1 MPKLVYALM
10 SSDLIIDK
18 ESNSTSFI
26 RTIEHAVVPE
36 FPSMLPPVFFASL
49 WELDE
54 DGTPF
59 TLSLSLT
66 PPDGE
71 PALLGIQEVKPAA
84 TMLHKMN
91 FQLPGLQVATEGRHT
106 VSVAIKEGEEWKT
119 LSELPLFVF
128 KADNAE

>member
-1 MPKLVYALM
+1 MPKLIYSLM

-36 FPSMLPPVFFASL
+36 LPAMLPPVFFASL
-49 WELDE
+49 WDLNG

-59 TLSLSLT
+59 TISLNLT
-66 PPDGE
+66 PPEGK
-71 PALLGIQEVKPAA
+71 PTLLGIQEIKPAA

-91 FQLPGLQVATEGRHT
+91 FQLPGLQVEAEGKHI
-106 VSVAIKEGEEWKT
+106 VSVALKVGDKWET
-119 LSELPLFVF
+119 QAELPLFVF
-128 KADNAE
+128 KTENTD